1 MSTITYKN
9 LASIPI
15 KTIHKAWMNAFSD
28 YAVPVSTTRQEL
40 TYLLERRGYEPQL
53 SFGAFDE
60 EVLIGFI
67 LNGIRMWNDKKTV
80 YDTGTGLIKA
90 YRRQGIATN
99 IFDYSLPILKKHD
112 IEQYLLEVLKPNKS
126 AFDLYLKKGFQ
137 IVREFDCYISPASPV
152 KFRKQIV
159 VNDVQLIEI
168 NIPDWN
174 LFRSFWDF
182 TPSWQNSIEA
192 LERKQNRL
200 TIIGLE
206 NKDGIIGYGIIEKH
220 TGDIPQIAVHKAF
233 RRKNFGTILLH
244 KLLELSRSNQLRVIN
259 ADASNASFKSF
270 MKSINLQ
277 PTIGQYE
284 MLLNL

>member
-1 MSTITYKN
+1 M
-9 LASIPI
+9 
-15 KTIHKAWMNAFSD
+15 
-28 YAVPVSTTRQEL
+28 
-40 TYLLERRGYEPQL
+40 
-53 SFGAFDE
+53 
-60 EVLIGFI
+60 
-67 LNGIRMWNDKKTV
+67 
-80 YDTGTGLIKA
+80 
-90 YRRQGIATN
+90 
-99 IFDYSLPILKKHD
+99 
-112 IEQYLLEVLKPNKS
+112 
-126 AFDLYLKKGFQ
+126 
-137 IVREFDCYISPASPV
+137 
-152 KFRKQIV
+152 
-159 VNDVQLIEI
+159 NDVQLIEI

-270 MKSINLQ
+270 YEEYQFTTHHRSIRNAVEFIAFSLKLYLRRKKAGIVA
-277 PTIGQYE
+277 PGCGIIPNYK
-284 MLLNL
+284 MIHNSYKLKNRRLNK